1 MTLKLNRQE
10 LVELI
15 NSMEAG
21 GSDAS
26 HLRAALATL
35 PQPAQPRQGL
45 SRLREEEEPTT
56 AEYLNVR
63 VGDLFPNGITD
74 EVLAQLIEMDRRYS
88 LKELQA
94 MCKDVGLS
102 GRGDKK
108 ELAAKLLASGFIEKM
123 HPEAQMTPSVGND
136 HVNLSKQR
144 EWEGKPGELAVPEA
158 YFKNLRYEIVVFAR
172 KERGGSDFTFRC
184 KEYERTSDGQWK
196 FSGVI
201 MDTSKLNAKG
211 EVDLARITYHP
222 EVVLVNIGFMVVP
235 APEDAET

>member
-21 GSDAS
+21 GNDAS

-74 EVLAQLIEMDRRYS
+74 EVLAQLIEIDRRYS
-88 LKELQA
+88 LKDLQV
-94 MCKDVGLS
+94 MCKDAGLS

-108 ELAAKLLASGFIEKM
+108 ELAAKLLAGGGVVEKAQAEEAGMTSGE
-123 HPEAQMTPSVGND
+123 S
-136 HVNLSKQR
+136 VNLTQQR

-201 MDTSKLNAKG
+201 IDTSKLNAKG
-211 EVDLARITYHP
+211 EVELARITYHP

-235 APEDAET
+235 APEGVET